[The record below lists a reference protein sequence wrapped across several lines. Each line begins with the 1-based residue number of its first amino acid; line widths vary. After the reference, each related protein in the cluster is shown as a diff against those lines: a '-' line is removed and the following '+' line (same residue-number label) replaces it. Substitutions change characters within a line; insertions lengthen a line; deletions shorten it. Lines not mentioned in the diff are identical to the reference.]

1 MKILYNP
8 AVPNGAPIGKGYNN
22 FVVNGVVI
30 DSLLPGEVKQY
41 DDNVAQTILD
51 EFGFIEEITL
61 ERAKKLLE
69 KPREKDLKCDKCDFS
84 TDTKI
89 ALISHSKK
97 HEKEAL
103 NQEELADIPAAKNS
117 KLAEAPN
124 GDILAKSVP
133 GIVTSESEDIENGI
147 DKDGVEWYGEGRKEH
162 REAMNAVTPFNKGR
176 FGGQPLAE

>member
-8 AVPNGAPIGKGYNN
+8 AVPHGAPIGKGYNN
-22 FVVNGVVI
+22 FVVMGQKI

-41 DDNVAQTILD
+41 EDAVAHVILE
-51 EFGFIEEITL
+51 EFSFIEEVTL

-89 ALISHSKK
+89 ALMSHGKK
-97 HEKEAL
+97 HEKEERL
-103 NQEELADIPAAKNS
+103 SEEMNDIPKASNT

-124 GDILAKSVP
+124 GSILTTTVP
-133 GIVTSESEDIENGI
+133 GVVTSESEDIKNGI
-147 DKDGVEWYGEGRKEH
+147 DEDGVEWYGEGRKEH
-162 REAMNAVTPFNKGR
+162 RESMAQVTPFNRGR